1 MTQELLERTV
11 HDWVRANP
19 SRGARTLDRLVGS
32 TIFDAANR
40 STEDVS
46 EALVQ
51 IAGRMEIARS
61 RLW

>member
-19 SRGARTLDRLVGS
+19 RRGARALDRLAS
-32 TIFDAANR
+32 PTIFDAANR
-40 STEDVS
+40 TTDDVA
-46 EALVQ
+46 EALIQ
-51 IAGRMEIARS
+51 LAGRMEIAEN